1 MSGPGPRL
9 MSADSL
15 EDTNV
20 YNSQNES
27 LGEVE
32 EIMVNTQSGKV
43 EYAVVEFGGFLGIG
57 TKYFAVPW
65 EALQL
70 DTKEEC
76 FRLNVSK
83 EQLENAEGFDEDN
96 WPDMADPAFATRTRA
111 VYGL

>member
-1 MSGPGPRL
+1 
-9 MSADSL
+9 MSADTL

-20 YNSQNES
+20 YNHQGEN

-32 EIMVNTQSGKV
+32 EIMINVPEGKV

-65 EALQL
+65 PALRL
-70 DTKEEC
+70 DTEEKC

-83 EQLENAEGFDEDN
+83 DALEDAEGFDKDN
-96 WPDMADPAFATRTRA
+96 WPDMANPEWAARTRA

>member
-9 MSADSL
+9 MSADTL
-15 EDTNV
+15 EDNKV
-20 YNSQNES
+20 YNNQNES

-32 EIMVNTQSGKV
+32 EIMINVNDGKV
-43 EYAVVEFGGFLGIG
+43 EYAVVEFGGFLGMG

-65 EALQL
+65 EAMQL

-76 FRLNVSK
+76 FRLNVTK
-83 EQLENAEGFDEDN
+83 EALENADGFDKDN
-96 WPDMADPAFATRTRA
+96 WPDMADPAFAARTRS

>member
-9 MSADSL
+9 MSVDSL
-15 EDTNV
+15 EDNKV
-20 YNSQNES
+20 YNHQNES

-32 EIMVNTQSGKV
+32 EIMINMTDGKV
-43 EYAVVEFGGFLGIG
+43 EYAVVEFGGFLGMG

-65 EALQL
+65 QALQL
-70 DTKEEC
+70 DTNEEC

-83 EQLENAEGFDEDN
+83 ETLEGAEGFDKDN
-96 WPDMADPAFATRTRA
+96 WPNMADPAFAARTRA